1 MLGIVPYQ
9 GQAGTIQH
17 AGYPSALVPQQQGM
31 NIHTRPPTTLWE
43 TYRQIQALEKPN
55 VETKL
60 QAGVNVVRH
69 NAESAALAA
78 LLGFISGEI
87 GLDIRGKYP
96 IDGIG
101 ALLLA
106 FLSVHQAGTPDGFSS
121 DLRALGQTC
130 NSVYFFRTV
139 ERWRKAG
146 KPEELEGMNI
156 HTSKKPGETLKRN
169 IPNDPILE
177 AGKKAGL

>member
-1 MLGIVPYQ
+1 
-9 GQAGTIQH
+9 
-17 AGYPSALVPQQQGM
+17 M

-96 IDGIG
+96 VDGIG

-106 FLSVHQAGTPDGFSS
+106 FLSVQQAGSPDGFSS

-146 KPEELEGMNI
+146 KADDSEGMNI
-156 HTSKKPGETLKRN
+156 HTSKKSGEAPKRAN

-177 AGKKAGL
+177 AGRKAGL